1 MAKKIQK
8 TKSSLK
14 AQRDALERYERYLPT
29 LELKKQQLRMEVR
42 RVGQELENQRAQI
55 DALLDEVSS
64 WVGLFAED
72 IDLDT
77 LVEVREAHFSRGNI
91 AGVSVPVFESAEFDR
106 AEIDLYATP
115 IWLDRG
121 AEIAEEIIRLRL
133 TEAALAESLERLN
146 EELRITSQRVNLF
159 EKVKIPETRENIS
172 IINIALGDA
181 QTAAV
186 VRAKIAKV
194 DTAEVETMS
203 T

>member
-8 TKSSLK
+8 TKSALK
-14 AQRDALERYERYLPT
+14 AQRDSLERFERYLPT

-42 RVGQELENQRAQI
+42 RVGRQLEEQRAGI

-64 WVGLFAED
+64 WVGLFNED
-72 IDLDT
+72 VDLEG
-77 LVEVREAHFSRGNI
+77 LVELREAHFSKGNI

-106 AEIDLYATP
+106 KDIDLYATP
-115 IWLDRG
+115 LWFDRG
-121 AEIAEEIIRLRL
+121 AEIMEEVIRRRL
-133 TEAALAESLERLN
+133 AAAALAESLNRLN

-186 VRAKIAKV
+186 VRAKIAKKETVEV
-194 DTAEVETMS
+194 DTMS
-203 T
+203 V